1 MSSATLARVTQSPRL
16 AGKLAGLA
24 VLLVVPLVLSSS
36 DASTWA
42 VYLTFA
48 ILALAI
54 DLVWGYTGL
63 LTLGHAAFFGAGA
76 YLAAKTLTEVPA
88 VPDPVVV
95 FVLAPAFCAV
105 LALAIGWFL
114 FSANV
119 SGPYFAITTLI
130 VAIVFESIAGEF
142 VSFLGGFNG
151 LYNIPSLEVVG
162 TDIEAVPMYYV
173 TLAVLVGL
181 FLLSQRIVDSAFG
194 RQLRG
199 IRQDMERTAMFGYNT
214 EWARLFV
221 FTLSGAMA
229 GVAGGMYATINNF
242 VSPPLLGFV
251 LSTQVV
257 IWIAVGGRG
266 TLVGA
271 VLGAILIQYLNS
283 TLSDLFV
290 NSWNIVLAV
299 VFIAFV
305 LVGPRGL
312 VGLLGDAVERLGVG
326 GESTAVA
333 AGADTEGRGG
343 GGGEYE

>member
-1 MSSATLARVTQSPRL
+1 MSATAKLGQVTGSPKR
-16 AGKLAGLA
+16 AGMLAGLA
-24 VLLVVPLVLSSS
+24 VLLVIPLVLSSS
-36 DASTWA
+36 AVTTWS

-76 YLAAKTLTEVPA
+76 YLAAKMLTEMPSM
-88 VPDPVVV
+88 PDAVVV
-95 FVLAPAFCAV
+95 FVFAPVFCAV

-151 LYNIPSLEVVG
+151 LYNIPSLELAG
-162 TDIEAVPMYYV
+162 IDIEAVPMYYV
-173 TLAVLVGL
+173 TLVVLLVL
-181 FLLSQRIVDSAFG
+181 FLFSQWLVDSAFG

-229 GVAGGMYATINNF
+229 GIAGGMYATINNF

-290 NSWNIVLAV
+290 NTWNIILAL

-312 VGLLGDAVERLGVG
+312 VGLLEDGVDRLGIGSESASSVATGADAEG
-326 GESTAVA
+326 GE
-333 AGADTEGRGG
+333 R
-343 GGGEYE
+343 YE

>member
-1 MSSATLARVTQSPRL
+1 MSASTKLARVTKSPRL

-24 VLLVVPLVLSSS
+24 VLLLVPLILSSS
-36 DASTWA
+36 DVATWS

-76 YLAAKTLTEVPA
+76 YLAAKMLIEVPS

-95 FVLAPAFCAV
+95 FVLAPVFCAV

-162 TDIEAVPMYYV
+162 TGIETIPMYYV
-173 TLAVLVGL
+173 TLAVLLGL
-181 FLLSQRIVDSAFG
+181 FLVSRWIVDSAFG
-194 RQLRG
+194 RELRG

-214 EWARLFV
+214 EWARLIV

-229 GVAGGMYATINNF
+229 GIAGGMYATINNF

-257 IWIAVGGRG
+257 IWVAVGGRG

-290 NSWNIVLAV
+290 NSWNILLAV

-305 LVGPRGL
+305 LIGPRGL
-312 VGLLGDAVERLGVG
+312 VGLLEDLSDRLNL
-326 GESTAVA
+326 GEESAAAVA
-333 AGADTEGRGG
+333 ASTDAEGG
-343 GGGEYE
+343 GGDQYE